1 MPRAGEMA
9 DGRAEVSIT
18 SARVRKTSNA
28 QNRAPAIL
36 EMRDVP
42 APKGRAAVASPFGD
56 LTAAR
61 HDRVDDAPRCFR
73 SRPARRWREG
83 RLTPIATVFAEED

>member
-56 LTAAR
+56 LPAAR
-61 HDRVDDAPRCFR
+61 HDCVDDAPRCFR
-73 SRPARRWREG
+73 SRPPRRWRESG
-83 RLTPIATVFAEED
+83 